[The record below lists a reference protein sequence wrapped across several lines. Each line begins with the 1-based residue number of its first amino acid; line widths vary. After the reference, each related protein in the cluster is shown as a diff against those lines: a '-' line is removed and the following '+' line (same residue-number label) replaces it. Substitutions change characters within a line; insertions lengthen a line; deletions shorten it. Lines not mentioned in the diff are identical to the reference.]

1 MSWFAKSTEMYTLK
15 RPCRC
20 YVFCVVTLGLST
32 SEISAEAFH
41 VYSCLC
47 PSGKFTLDNSVLN
60 TASTTVTTYMA
71 QNIQGFDTCARLRL
85 LGLVTCCFAT
95 SWDTLDLLFFL
106 ADDNSNSVPENFT
119 QALTCCNQRSG
130 RCVFQALGRDRII
143 PASSWVAWCVG
154 SLLLDRIFLFRQS
167 QRGIWVRWVSSV
179 MLIFY
184 CARSKWVSCM
194 YAMFLEL

>member
-1 MSWFAKSTEMYTLK
+1 MFSADLDPTQLYPIPPALLRNVSKWRYIQMSWFAKSTEMYTLK

-95 SWDTLDLLFFL
+95 S
-106 ADDNSNSVPENFT
+106 
-119 QALTCCNQRSG
+119 
-130 RCVFQALGRDRII
+130 
-143 PASSWVAWCVG
+143 
-154 SLLLDRIFLFRQS
+154 
-167 QRGIWVRWVSSV
+167 
-179 MLIFY
+179 
-184 CARSKWVSCM
+184 
-194 YAMFLEL
+194 